1 MPLTHNINQTCK
13 GQHTAKNSKAIR
25 AIFENQIRD
34 KENRIILQKIARQAM
49 LDKGFIPDFPAE
61 VIAEINNL
69 RNPLEDSGQIPDLRH
84 LLWCS
89 IDNDDSRDLDQ
100 LSVAVPS
107 DNGNIK
113 ILVAI
118 ADVDSYVKKGSAI
131 DRHAQHNTTTVYTSA
146 EIFSMLPEI
155 LSTDLTSLNYNTDR
169 LAIIFEML
177 VAEDGSVNKSDIY
190 RGLVRNYA
198 KLAYNSTSKWL
209 DKTEEAPENIK
220 QVKGLEENIRQQYVA
235 SLRLKKLRD
244 SKGALKFERIQSRP
258 IFNGDKLEMIKV
270 EKTNSSKEM
279 IENFMVSVNG
289 ISARYLNSKNF
300 PSVRR
305 VVRKPKRW
313 NRIVEIALAQ
323 GYTLVEEPNSKELDN
338 FLIWA
343 KAKNPSQFADLSLSI
358 IKLLGPG
365 EYVVEIPGGE
375 SMGHFAL
382 GVKDYSHS
390 TAPNRRYPDVLTQRL
405 LKACIADK
413 DIPYQAEEL
422 MDIAQH
428 CTEMENLSKKVE
440 RQVEKS
446 TYIILLEERIG
457 EVFEAIVTGAS
468 NKATWLRLMN
478 PPVEGR
484 LINPSKGID
493 VGDILKVRLVD
504 TDLELSH
511 IDFEEI
517 N

>member
-1 MPLTHNINQTCK
+1 MNQV
-13 GQHTAKNSKAIR
+13 
-25 AIFENQIRD
+25 RD
-34 KENRIILQKIARQAM
+34 KESRIILQKIAREAM
-49 LDKGFIPDFPAE
+49 INKGFIPDFSAE
-61 VIAEINNL
+61 VINELNNL
-69 RNPLEDSGQIPDLRH
+69 KNPLENIEEVQDLRN

-100 LSVAVPS
+100 ISVAVP
-107 DNGNIK
+107 DQNNNIK

-118 ADVDSYVKKGSAI
+118 ADVDSYVKKDSAI
-131 DRHAQHNTTTVYTSA
+131 DRQARHNTTTVYTSA
-146 EIFSMLPEI
+146 EIFSMLPEK
-155 LSTDLTSLNYNTDR
+155 LSTDLTSLNYDTDR
-169 LAIIFEML
+169 LAIVFEMSID
-177 VAEDGSVNKSDIY
+177 EGGSVTQSDIY
-190 RGLVRNYA
+190 RGLVRNYS
-198 KLAYNSTSKWL
+198 KLEYNGTSRWL
-209 DKTEEAPENIK
+209 DKNEEAPESIK
-220 QVKGLEENIRQQYVA
+220 AIKGLEENIRLQYVA

-258 IFNGDKLEMIKV
+258 IFNGDKLEMIKI

-305 VVRKPKRW
+305 VVRTPKRW
-313 NRIVEIALAQ
+313 NRIVEIAKSQ
-323 GYTLVEEPNSKELDN
+323 GYTLTEEPDSKELDN
-338 FLIWA
+338 FLIWS
-343 KAKNPSQFADLSLSI
+343 KAKDSSQFADLSLSI

-375 SMGHFAL
+375 TLGHFAL

-405 LKACIADK
+405 LKACMSDK
-413 DIPYQAEEL
+413 DIPYHNEEL
-422 MDIAQH
+422 ADIAHH

-446 TYIILLEERIG
+446 TYIILLETKIG
-457 EVFEAIVTGAS
+457 QEFEAIVTGAS
-468 NKATWLRLMN
+468 NKATWVRLMD

-484 LINPSKGID
+484 LINPSRDID
-493 VGDILKVRLVD
+493 VGDKMIVKLID
-504 TDLELSH
+504 TDLEKGY
-511 IDFEEI
+511 IDFQEL